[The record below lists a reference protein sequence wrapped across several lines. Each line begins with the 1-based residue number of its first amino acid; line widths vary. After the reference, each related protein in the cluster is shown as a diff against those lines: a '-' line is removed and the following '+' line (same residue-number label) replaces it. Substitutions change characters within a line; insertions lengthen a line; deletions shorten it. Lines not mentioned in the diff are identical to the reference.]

1 MSFNGLSELVI
12 IDFNLANLGCFMS
25 QETGDRRVIVQKYGG
40 TSVGSIE
47 KIQAIAARVKE
58 LQVKNQQNVA
68 LVVSAMAGETNR
80 LVGLVEGVNNAAS
93 KSHYDMALAAG
104 EQVSAALMAAALER
118 VGLKARAFLGYQL
131 GILTDASH
139 ARARIHSIDTS
150 GLKRCFESDTIPVIA
165 GFQGVSPSGDITTL
179 GRGGSD
185 TSAVA
190 LAVALKA
197 DYCEINTDVA
207 GVFTADPR
215 IVPNARLIN
224 ELDCEVALEMAS
236 LGSKVLH
243 SRCVELAAK
252 YKMPLVVRDS
262 FNSELSERTY
272 IVSQNEQ
279 KQLEAPVVS
288 AVTVDRNVARV
299 SIDNLPVAGQVFSDL
314 FRAIAKAGINVDI
327 IIHDRSKIQDEAG
340 VKVGFTIELNDLD
353 RALDFLSSYTQSMH
367 PPVKIETQTGLAKIS
382 VVGLGM
388 RSHPGVA
395 ADCFEL
401 LETAGIHIAMVSTSE
416 IKISCVI
423 ADDRIEE
430 AAKVL
435 HEGFIEK
442 IKA

>member
-1 MSFNGLSELVI
+1 
-12 IDFNLANLGCFMS
+12 MS
-25 QETGDRRVIVQKYGG
+25 QSTKNRNVVVQKYGG

-47 KIQAIAARVKE
+47 KIQSIATRIKD
-58 LQVKNQQNVA
+58 LQAQNSQNIA

-80 LVGLVEGVNNAAS
+80 LLELMKGVNLDAS

-150 GLKRCFESDTIPVIA
+150 RLNRCFESDIIPVIA

-190 LAVALKA
+190 LAVALQA

-215 IVPNARLIN
+215 IVPNAKLIH

-252 YKMPLVVRDS
+252 YNMPLVVRDS

-279 KQLEAPVVS
+279 KQIEAPVVS

-299 SIDNLPVAGQVFSDL
+299 ALDNLPLSNQVFSNL
-314 FRAIAKAGINVDI
+314 FRAIAEAGINVDI
-327 IIHDRSKIQDEAG
+327 IIHDRSKTQQQAG

-353 RALDFLSSYTQSMH
+353 RTLEFLQTYTESMSQ
-367 PPVKIETQTGLAKIS
+367 PIKIETQTGLAKIS

-395 ADCFEL
+395 AECFEL
-401 LETAGIHIAMVSTSE
+401 LEMAGIHIAMVSTSE

-423 ADDRIEE
+423 ADERVKD
-430 AAKVL
+430 AANIL

-442 IKA
+442 LKA